1 MRKNIVAGNWK
12 MNMVNDQAKELALS
26 VVENS
31 DTVSCQLI
39 IIPPFTA
46 ISDVQKVINK
56 SNILLGAQNCS
67 QHKSGAFTGEV
78 SADMLT
84 NIGCSHVIIGHSE
97 RRAIFGEDN
106 QLLSEKVNHAL
117 NSNLIPI
124 YCCGETLQ
132 EREAGNHFDVI
143 KRQIEEGVFNLSEDL
158 FGKIVIAYEPV
169 WAIGTGKTA
178 SADQAQEIHKFI
190 RSLILEKYNET
201 IANNIS
207 ILYGGSVKPDN
218 AKEIFAKPDVD
229 GGLIGGAALK
239 ATDFIAIATS
249 F

>member
-12 MNMVNDQAKELALS
+12 MNMNNDQAKELALS

-31 DTVSCQLI
+31 DLVSCQLI

-106 QLLSEKVNHAL
+106 MLLSEKVTHAL

-143 KRQIEEGVFNLSEDL
+143 KKQIEEGVFNLSEDM
-158 FGKIVIAYEPV
+158 FSKIVIAYEPV

-178 SADQAQEIHKFI
+178 SADQAQEIHEFI
-190 RSLILEKYNET
+190 RSLVVVKYNQS
-201 IANNIS
+201 IADNMS

-239 ATDFIAIATS
+239 ANDFIAIATS